1 MLFATRVTDTASRQ
15 TLFERDGWSEIDRT
29 AINLLEC
36 QTPCIVAERP
46 IRPVRV
52 VVCTPLT
59 NALASLSFTGGRVPC
74 GVYPVAKL
82 PEEEVE
88 VREEPAAGFSLYKIR
103 DGLLRAMQS
112 SPSLRLEFEEPDDW
126 HCWRSDLYLRCSNL

>member
-1 MLFATRVTDTASRQ
+1 MLFATSVTDTASRQ

-59 NALASLSFTGGRVPC
+59 NTWSSLSFTGGRVPC
-74 GVYPVAKL
+74 RFYPVAKL

-88 VREEPAAGFSLYKIR
+88 VREEPAAGFSLCKIR
-103 DGLLRAMQS
+103 DGLLRASKTRPAYGWS
-112 SPSLRLEFEEPDDW
+112 SKNPTIGIVGAVIST
-126 HCWRSDLYLRCSNL
+126 